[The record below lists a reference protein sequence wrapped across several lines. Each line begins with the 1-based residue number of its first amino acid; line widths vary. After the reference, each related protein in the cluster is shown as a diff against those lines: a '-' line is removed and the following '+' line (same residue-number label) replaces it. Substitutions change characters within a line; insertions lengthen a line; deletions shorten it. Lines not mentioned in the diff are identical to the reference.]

1 MLSMEYETTCLKQ
14 NSTLSK
20 HQIMNYLLSTMT
32 SVRLSSRFPELYM
45 VTTNYCYC
53 FSSNLISFCVCVHS
67 SAKKTLS
74 EQDELALPHWTS
86 LSHCICSINQKLIV
100 LESDLRH

>member
-1 MLSMEYETTCLKQ
+1 MEYETTCLKQ

-67 SAKKTLS
+67 SAKKPS
-74 EQDELALPHWTS
+74 PSRMSLPFLTGP
-86 LSHCICSINQKLIV
+86 LYLIV
-100 LESDLRH
+100 FVQ